1 MKKKFCENFL
11 NKIVKNLQNS
21 TNYIFKNNEHKM
33 QYSEANKKIK
43 KILNFLNS
51 LKDKKIIVFSDKSP
65 NYYLMVLSIILSGK
79 TWIQISSNI
88 PKDRIK
94 KIVKASGAKL
104 GYFDESFKNDSIKK
118 KLKINKIDLN
128 KIFRTH
134 ERNDL

>member
-51 LKDKKIIVFSDKSP
+51 LKDKKIIVFSD
-65 NYYLMVLSIILSGK
+65 NLELLFDGLVN
-79 TWIQISSNI
+79 NI
-88 PKDRIK
+88 VSKLDTNFFKYSKDRIK
-94 KIVKASGAKL
+94 NCQSFRVK
-104 GYFDESFKNDSIKK
+104 
-118 KLKINKIDLN
+118 
-128 KIFRTH
+128 
-134 ERNDL
+134 